1 MVLIHNSYSYFNN
14 LLCIFPEDNLSW
26 IGKNVELPKCL
37 LDPKYD
43 GFRLFVDKSDFPEL
57 KTAKDSTENP
67 SFEFLGEVVGRVEK
81 PPEKKL
87 IVANEKLYNK
97 VTCEI
102 KKLNSKKDI
111 KNFLKNE
118 NELRKTNRKIALTK
132 KLEQNQWKTLKELVK
147 TQLPERSTDDCKG
160 ILIDY
165 ILNNKSKQMEYNLE
179 KN

>member
-1 MVLIHNSYSYFNN
+1 MVMIHNSYSYFNN
-14 LLCIFPEDNLSW
+14 ILCIFPEDNLSW
-26 IGKNVELPKCL
+26 HGKNLELPKCL
-37 LDPKYD
+37 LDPKYE
-43 GFRLFVDKSDFPEL
+43 GFRLLVDKSDFPEL
-57 KTAKDSTENP
+57 KTTKDSTDNP
-67 SFEFLGEVVGRVEK
+67 TFEFLGEVVGRIEK

-87 IVANEKLYNK
+87 FVANEKLNNK

-132 KLEQNQWKTLKELVK
+132 KLDQNQWKTLKELVK
-147 TQLPERSTDDCKG
+147 NHLPDRSTDDCKI

-165 ILNNKSKQMEYNLE
+165 ILHNKSLE
-179 KN
+179 KT